1 MAKNKFTYMV
11 TYGLALHFQMDL
23 LSCISKTTCFDISY
37 DESLSKI
44 LQNEQVDAIIH
55 FWYEKTNPFQTW
67 YFQSLIL
74 RRPNAEDLC

>member
-23 LSCISKTTCFDISY
+23 LSCISKTTYFDISY

-44 LQNEQVDAIIH
+44 LQNEQVDAIVH
-55 FWYEKTNPFQTW
+55 FWFEKTNPFKHGT
-67 YFQSLIL
+67 FNPLF
-74 RRPNAEDLC
+74 